1 VLASCSL
8 TVLLRTSRIAVA
20 LVFALV
26 AGLYLFELENT
37 PVYFGGDEA
46 HFAVGAQAIAATGRN
61 VNGDLLPVFFN
72 LADPLSGKQQPWGD
86 TWYQPLLHYLTV
98 PFVALMPYT
107 VTTVRLPM
115 AIVGGLVTP
124 LLMYVLARRTI
135 GADLPAL
142 VAALI
147 VALAPTQVVLS
158 RQALDYALPLPF
170 VIGWLWCLH
179 TFMQTKEPKHLTLAG
194 LILGI
199 GCYSYIASWA
209 MMPVY
214 LILTL
219 AVATSSGASGIS
231 RIVPALLAFAIPV
244 SLGVIWVLAHSEMLE
259 QTVTR
264 YGTTE
269 GPQYPLLVTYFSMFD
284 PVVLFAR
291 GGPSLVTSTAR
302 SGFVLL
308 PVALL
313 LAAGV
318 FSLWRRRDWLAFV
331 IAAGIITAPIPA
343 AFKGEPS
350 MIQRAMYLLPF
361 LGLLGGFGFAELW
374 RSSSGLARA
383 AAVAAMVLSPL
394 QFGYFYFDYFTHYK
408 FRSAFYYDNVAFR
421 DVAAYVFA
429 SPNTPAIYLADDLD
443 DGTVKWRFYTVAANR
458 ADLMARTHFVGP
470 KDRPDAPSGSL
481 LVTYDQTERLAMLQS
496 AGWQIEQLIK
506 DVDNRPASV
515 ILRKP

>member
-1 VLASCSL
+1 LI
-8 TVLLRTSRIAVA
+8 VLLRTTRIAVA

-26 AGLYLFELENT
+26 AGLYLFDLENT

-46 HFAVGAQAIAATGRN
+46 HFAVGAQAIATTGRN

-86 TWYQPLLHYLTV
+86 TWYQPLLHYLTA
-98 PFVALMPYT
+98 PFVALLPYT
-107 VTTVRLPM
+107 VATVRMPM
-115 AIVGGLVTP
+115 AIVGGLITP
-124 LLMYVLARRTI
+124 LLMYFLARRTI
-135 GADLPAL
+135 GADLPA
-142 VAALI
+142 VIAALI

-158 RQALDYALPLPF
+158 RQALDYVLPLPI

-179 TFMQTKEPKHLTLAG
+179 AFIQTRQSKWLTIAG
-194 LILGI
+194 FVLGA

-214 LILTL
+214 LLITW
-219 AVATSSGASGIS
+219 AVVWQAGAGL
-231 RIVPALLAFAIPV
+231 RPIVQSAIAFALPV
-244 SLGVIWVLAHSEMLE
+244 SLAPLWVMFHSDMLA

-269 GPQYPLLVTYFSMFD
+269 APQYPLLATYFSMLD

-318 FSLWRRRDWLAFV
+318 FSLWRRRDWVAFV

-374 RSSSGLARA
+374 RSSSRLARA
-383 AAVAAMVLSPL
+383 AAVAVLVLSPL

-408 FRSAFYYDNVAFR
+408 FRSAFYYDNVAFK
-421 DVAAYVFA
+421 DVAQYLIAA
-429 SPNTPAIYLADDLD
+429 PATPAIYLADDLD
-443 DGTVKWRFYTVAANR
+443 DGTVKWRFYTVAAKR

-470 KDRPDAPSGSL
+470 QDRPDAPSGSL
-481 LVTYDQTERLAMLQS
+481 LVTYDQTERLAALQS
-496 AGWQIEQLIK
+496 AGWQIEKLIN